1 MPHIPGAR
9 EIPDPEAEMRRL
21 AEARNPRD
29 DPASLDPAVWTVE
42 QRVMVT
48 HIPTGKRAEAVTRG
62 EALAELLADLMGS
75 GDISINAARKAYG
88 LPPFEIAEFDQPR
101 GHLQ

>member
-1 MPHIPGAR
+1 VDHIPGAR

-21 AEARNPRD
+21 AEARNPHD

-48 HIPTGKRAEAVTRG
+48 HIPTRRYAEAATQD
-62 EALAELLADLMGS
+62 EALTILAADLVGS
-75 GDISINAARKAYG
+75 GDIPINDARKAHG
-88 LPPFEIAEFDQPR
+88 LPPFDIAGLDQPR
-101 GHLQ
+101 GFLA

>member
-1 MPHIPGAR
+1 VDHIPGAR
-9 EIPDPEAEMRRL
+9 EIPDPDAEMRRL
-21 AEARNPRD
+21 AEDRK
-29 DPASLDPAVWTVE
+29 PAADQGSLDPAVFAVG
-42 QRVMVT
+42 QRITVT
-48 HIPTGKRAEAVTRG
+48 HIPTGKWAEAVTRG
-62 EALAELLADLMGS
+62 EALAELLADLVGS